1 MKKLK
6 GDRLRFLNR
15 DLDSLKEI
23 KSKIAFGLLISKLGN
38 YYANIYN

>member
-15 DLDSLKEI
+15 DSDSLKEI
-23 KSKIAFGLLISKLGN
+23 KSKIVVGFSISLKK
-38 YYANIYN
+38 